1 MQVGLHAGDDFENM
15 FGCKFHWVLSWSNIS
30 YVRQKLDN
38 EGPEIFSLD
47 WKPYL
52 ESLWPLMQ
60 NVHAEMDKH
69 SGGPL
74 YLGDWPI
81 ICIQWIHR
89 KFIFAWSTTCLMVA
103 HFQWDLQQRWCDQ
116 LSSVFKRIIWISIHV
131 WIAKS
136 SIWHSSFPPKPQVP
150 CIGLVFWSI
159 GIVVWPTHLE
169 ANINDGFETVVCNT

>member
-15 FGCKFHWVLSWSNIS
+15 FGWEFHWVLGWSNIS
-30 YVRQKLDN
+30 SVRQKLDS

-60 NVHAEMDKH
+60 NIHGDMDKR

-74 YLGDWPI
+74 YLGDRPI
-81 ICIQWIHR
+81 ICIQWIHHR
-89 KFIFAWSTTCLMVA
+89 FIFSWSTTCLMVA

-116 LSSVFKRIIWISIHV
+116 RSSVFKRIIQILIHV

-136 SIWHSSFPPKPQVP
+136 SIWHSSLPPKPQVP
-150 CIGLVFWSI
+150 RIGLVFWSI